1 MQDNNRTGLP
11 LKKEIDI
18 DENAV
23 GYPLYPPS
31 EDIYKKSHEEAD
43 IDPENPTKEKTPNES
58 PDAPNEKGFEDDV
71 TGGDLDVPGSELDDE
86 QEEVGSE
93 DEENNLYSNL

>member
-1 MQDNNRTGLP
+1 MPDKHQTGLP
-11 LKKEIDI
+11 LKKDK
-18 DENAV
+18 DMDKNAE

-31 EDIYKKSHEEAD
+31 EDIYKQSHEEAD
-43 IDPENPTKEKTPNES
+43 IDPENLTKEKTPNEL
-58 PDAPNEKGFEDDV
+58 PGALNEKGFDDDV

-93 DEENNLYSNL
+93 DEENNLYSNQ